1 MAESF
6 SDIGKVEAIDQ
17 LYRLS
22 AYHPVPGLTFTAG
35 NGGKVHTAARMFLE
49 GIDFNL
55 VYFPLKHL
63 GYKCVVGTVGELYAA
78 LAHPKL
84 LNVILGL
91 SSKLDF
97 DHVKE
102 LWMGITV
109 AAKEHGFE
117 AVNLDL
123 QPSNNGLFI
132 SLAATG
138 ETSLLTDKRR
148 MAAKSK
154 DLLCISGR
162 LGAAYLGM
170 QVLEKGRKDFEKT
183 GQQPDMAPWRMFVGD
198 YLRPEL
204 DAAIVSK
211 LEDAEIY
218 PSYGY
223 FVTKGLGDAL
233 KRLQRDSGLGAK
245 EHLPA
250 RQAAGHRPGLGRL
263 QRRRRHAAPL
273 HGPDPARGEVP
284 PGFPDLRHHRS
295 LGPARRGHRPRHPR
309 RGRVP
314 GEGARV
320 ERRKRGLRVSLFYF
334 SKHARK
340 SSLSGEEEAL
350 MRSLRR

>member
-1 MAESF
+1 MAETF

-22 AYHPVPGLTFTAG
+22 AYHPVPGLTYSAEK
-35 NGGKVHTAARMFLE
+35 GGKVHTAARMYLE

-63 GYKCVVGTVGELYAA
+63 GYKCVVGVVGELYAT

-84 LNVILGL
+84 LNVILGI
-91 SSKLDF
+91 SSKLDLEQI
-97 DHVKE
+97 KE
-102 LWMGITV
+102 LWTGITV

-138 ETSLLTDKRR
+138 ETTLLTDKRR

-154 DLLCISGR
+154 DLLCVSGS

-170 QVLEKGRKDFEKT
+170 QVLEKGRRDFEKT
-183 GQQPDMAPWRMFVGD
+183 GRQPDMTSWRMLVGD

-204 DAAIVSK
+204 DSSVVSK

-223 FVTKGLGDAL
+223 FVTRGLGDAL

-245 EHLPA
+245 VYADRLPFEGNTFQLGKQLDIDPISAAFNGGDDMRLLFTVPILQMEKFRRDFQTFDIIGHLAQPE
-250 RQAAGHRPGLGRL
+250 AGTVLVTPEGVELPVKAQGWRE
-263 QRRRRHAAPL
+263 A
-273 HGPDPARGEVP
+273 E
-284 PGFPDLRHHRS
+284 S
-295 LGPARRGHRPRHPR
+295 L
-309 RGRVP
+309 
-314 GEGARV
+314 
-320 ERRKRGLRVSLFYF
+320 
-334 SKHARK
+334 
-340 SSLSGEEEAL
+340 
-350 MRSLRR
+350 

>member
-22 AYHPVPGLTFTAG
+22 AYHPVPGLTYSAEK
-35 NGGKVHTAARMFLE
+35 GGKVHTAARMYLE

-63 GYKCVVGTVGELYAA
+63 GYKCVVGVVGELYAT

-84 LNVILGL
+84 LNVILGI
-91 SSKLDF
+91 SSKLDLEQI
-97 DHVKE
+97 KE
-102 LWMGITV
+102 LWTGITV

-154 DLLCISGR
+154 DLLCVSGS

-170 QVLEKGRKDFEKT
+170 QVLEKGRHDFEKT
-183 GQQPDMAPWRMFVGD
+183 GQQPDMTPWRMLVGD

-204 DAAIVSK
+204 DSGVVAK

-223 FVTKGLGDAL
+223 FVTRGLGDAL
-233 KRLQRDSGLGAK
+233 KRLQRDSGLGSKVYADRLPFEGNTFQLGK
-245 EHLPA
+245 QLDIDPVSAAFNGGDDMRLLFTVPILQMEKFRRDFQTFDIIGHLAQPE
-250 RQAAGHRPGLGRL
+250 AGTVLVTPEGVELPVKAQGWRE
-263 QRRRRHAAPL
+263 A
-273 HGPDPARGEVP
+273 E
-284 PGFPDLRHHRS
+284 S
-295 LGPARRGHRPRHPR
+295 L
-309 RGRVP
+309 
-314 GEGARV
+314 
-320 ERRKRGLRVSLFYF
+320 
-334 SKHARK
+334 
-340 SSLSGEEEAL
+340 
-350 MRSLRR
+350 

>member
-6 SDIGKVEAIDQ
+6 SDLGKVEAIDQ

-22 AYHPVPGLTFTAG
+22 AYNPVTGLSYTSSK
-35 NGGKVHTAARMFLE
+35 GGRITTAARMYLE

-63 GYKCVVGTVGELYAA
+63 GYKCVVGVTGELYAA
-78 LAHPKL
+78 LAAPKL
-84 LNVILGL
+84 LNVVLGV
-91 SSKLDF
+91 SAKLDF
-97 DHVKE
+97 PQVKE

-138 ETSLLTDKRR
+138 ETSHLTDKRR

-218 PSYGY
+218 PSFGY

-245 EHLPA
+245 VYAEHIPFEGNTFQLGKQLDIDPIS
-250 RQAAGHRPGLGRL
+250 AAFNGGDDFRLLFTVPILHAEKFRRDFQTFDIIGHLA
-263 QRRRRHAAPL
+263 Q
-273 HGPDPARGEVP
+273 PDAGTVLVTPEGVE
-284 PGFPDLRHHRS
+284 FPVKAQGWKDDS
-295 LGPARRGHRPRHPR
+295 
-309 RGRVP
+309 
-314 GEGARV
+314 
-320 ERRKRGLRVSLFYF
+320 
-334 SKHARK
+334 
-340 SSLSGEEEAL
+340 EA
-350 MRSLRR
+350 

>member
-22 AYHPVPGLTFTAG
+22 AYHPVPGLTYSAEK
-35 NGGKVHTAARMFLE
+35 GGKVHTAARMYLE

-55 VYFPLKHL
+55 IYFPLKHL
-63 GYKCVVGTVGELYAA
+63 GY
-78 LAHPKL
+78 
-84 LNVILGL
+84 LNVILGM
-91 SSKLDF
+91 SSKLDLEQI
-97 DHVKE
+97 KE
-102 LWMGITV
+102 LWTGITV

-154 DLLCISGR
+154 DLLCVSGS

-170 QVLEKGRKDFEKT
+170 QVLEKGRRDFEKT
-183 GQQPDMAPWRMFVGD
+183 GQQPDMTSWRMLVGD

-204 DAAIVSK
+204 DSSVVSK

-223 FVTKGLGDAL
+223 FVTRGLGDAL

-245 EHLPA
+245 VYADRLPFEGNTFQLGKQLDIDPVSAAFNGGDDMRLLFTVPILQMEKFRRDFQTFDIIGHLAQPE
-250 RQAAGHRPGLGRL
+250 AGTVLVTPEGVELPVKAQGWRE
-263 QRRRRHAAPL
+263 A
-273 HGPDPARGEVP
+273 E
-284 PGFPDLRHHRS
+284 S
-295 LGPARRGHRPRHPR
+295 L
-309 RGRVP
+309 
-314 GEGARV
+314 
-320 ERRKRGLRVSLFYF
+320 
-334 SKHARK
+334 
-340 SSLSGEEEAL
+340 
-350 MRSLRR
+350 

>member
-22 AYHPVPGLTFTAG
+22 AYHPVPGLTYSAEK
-35 NGGKVHTAARMFLE
+35 GGKVHTAARMYLE

-55 VYFPLKHL
+55 IYFPLKHL
-63 GYKCVVGTVGELYAA
+63 GYKCVVGVVGELYAT

-84 LNVILGL
+84 LNVILGI
-91 SSKLDF
+91 SSKLDLEQI
-97 DHVKE
+97 KE
-102 LWMGITV
+102 LWTGITV

-154 DLLCISGR
+154 DLLCVSGS

-170 QVLEKGRKDFEKT
+170 QVLEKGRRDFEKT
-183 GQQPDMAPWRMFVGD
+183 GQQPDMAPWRMLVGD

-204 DAAIVSK
+204 DSSVVSK

-223 FVTKGLGDAL
+223 FVTRGLGDAL

-245 EHLPA
+245 VYADRLPFEGNTFQLGKQLDIDPVSAAFNGGDDMRLLFTVPILQMEKFRRDFQTFDIIGHLAQPE
-250 RQAAGHRPGLGRL
+250 AGTVLVTPEGVELPVKAQGWRE
-263 QRRRRHAAPL
+263 A
-273 HGPDPARGEVP
+273 E
-284 PGFPDLRHHRS
+284 S
-295 LGPARRGHRPRHPR
+295 L
-309 RGRVP
+309 
-314 GEGARV
+314 
-320 ERRKRGLRVSLFYF
+320 
-334 SKHARK
+334 
-340 SSLSGEEEAL
+340 
-350 MRSLRR
+350 

>member
-1 MAESF
+1 MAETF

-22 AYHPVPGLTFTAG
+22 AYHPVPGLTYASDK
-35 NGGKVHTAARMFLE
+35 GGKIHTAARMFLE

-84 LNVILGL
+84 LNIILGV
-91 SSKLDF
+91 SNKLDF
-97 DHVKE
+97 EHVKD
-102 LWMGITV
+102 LWAGITV

-117 AVNLDL
+117 SVNLDL
-123 QPSNNGLFI
+123 QPSNNGLYI
-132 SLAATG
+132 SVAATG

-170 QVLEKGRKDFEKT
+170 QVLEKGRKEFEKT
-183 GQQPDMAPWRMFVGD
+183 GQQPDMSSWRMFVGD

-204 DAAIVSK
+204 DASVVKK

-223 FVTKGLGDAL
+223 FVTRGLGDAL

-245 EHLPA
+245 VYADHIPFAGNSWTSTRSRPPSTAVTTCGCCSPSRSCIWRSSAATSRPSTSSAISRTPKPA
-250 RQAAGHRPGLGRL
+250 L
-263 QRRRRHAAPL
+263 
-273 HGPDPARGEVP
+273 
-284 PGFPDLRHHRS
+284 S
-295 LGPARRGHRPRHPR
+295 WSPRKASNSP
-309 RGRVP
+309 
-314 GEGARV
+314 
-320 ERRKRGLRVSLFYF
+320 
-334 SKHARK
+334 
-340 SSLSGEEEAL
+340 
-350 MRSLRR
+350 

>member
-22 AYHPVPGLTFTAG
+22 AYHPVPGLTYTASQ
-35 NGGKVHTAARMFLE
+35 GGKVHTAARMFLE

-63 GYKCVVGTVGELYAA
+63 GYKCVVGTVGELYAS

-84 LNVILGL
+84 LNVILGV
-91 SSKLDF
+91 SSKLNF
-97 DHVKE
+97 DHVKD

-183 GQQPDMAPWRMFVGD
+183 GQQPDMSSWKMFVGD

-204 DAAIVSK
+204 DAAVVSK

-218 PSYGY
+218 PS
-223 FVTKGLGDAL
+223 
-233 KRLQRDSGLGAK
+233 
-245 EHLPA
+245 
-250 RQAAGHRPGLGRL
+250 
-263 QRRRRHAAPL
+263 
-273 HGPDPARGEVP
+273 
-284 PGFPDLRHHRS
+284 
-295 LGPARRGHRPRHPR
+295 
-309 RGRVP
+309 
-314 GEGARV
+314 
-320 ERRKRGLRVSLFYF
+320 
-334 SKHARK
+334 
-340 SSLSGEEEAL
+340 
-350 MRSLRR
+350 

>member
-22 AYHPVPGLTFTAG
+22 AYHPVPGLTYSAEK
-35 NGGKVHTAARMFLE
+35 GGKVHTAARMYLE

-63 GYKCVVGTVGELYAA
+63 GYKCVVGVVGELYAT

-84 LNVILGL
+84 LNVILGI
-91 SSKLDF
+91 SSKLDLEQI
-97 DHVKE
+97 KE
-102 LWMGITV
+102 LWTGITV

-154 DLLCISGR
+154 DLLCVSGS

-170 QVLEKGRKDFEKT
+170 RVLEKGRRDFEKT
-183 GQQPDMAPWRMFVGD
+183 GQQPDMAPWRMLVGD

-204 DAAIVSK
+204 DSSVVAK

-223 FVTKGLGDAL
+223 FVTRGLGDAL

-245 EHLPA
+245 VYADRLPFEGNTFQLGKQLDIDPVSAAFNGGDDMRLLFTVPILQMEKFRRDFQTFDIIGHLAQPE
-250 RQAAGHRPGLGRL
+250 AGTVLVTPEGVELPVKAQGWRE
-263 QRRRRHAAPL
+263 A
-273 HGPDPARGEVP
+273 E
-284 PGFPDLRHHRS
+284 S
-295 LGPARRGHRPRHPR
+295 L
-309 RGRVP
+309 
-314 GEGARV
+314 
-320 ERRKRGLRVSLFYF
+320 
-334 SKHARK
+334 
-340 SSLSGEEEAL
+340 
-350 MRSLRR
+350 

>member
-22 AYHPVPGLTFTAG
+22 AYHPVPGLTYTAAS
-35 NGGKVHTAARMFLE
+35 GGKVHTAARMFLE

-63 GYKCVVGTVGELYAA
+63 GYKCVVGTVGELYAS

-84 LNVILGL
+84 LNVILGI

-245 EHLPA
+245 VYADHIPFEGPVSAAFNGGDDMRLLFTVPILHAEKFRRDFQTFDIIGHLAQPD
-250 RQAAGHRPGLGRL
+250 AGTVLVTPEGV
-263 QRRRRHAAPL
+263 
-273 HGPDPARGEVP
+273 E
-284 PGFPDLRHHRS
+284 FPVKAQGWKDES
-295 LGPARRGHRPRHPR
+295 
-309 RGRVP
+309 
-314 GEGARV
+314 
-320 ERRKRGLRVSLFYF
+320 
-334 SKHARK
+334 
-340 SSLSGEEEAL
+340 EA
-350 MRSLRR
+350 

>member
-1 MAESF
+1 MAETF

-22 AYHPVPGLTFTAG
+22 AYHPVPGLTYTASS
-35 NGGKVHTAARMFLE
+35 GGKVHTAARMFLE

-63 GYKCVVGTVGELYAA
+63 GYKCVVGTVGELYAT

-97 DHVKE
+97 DHVKD

-170 QVLEKGRKDFEKT
+170 QVLEKGRKEFEKT
-183 GQQPDMAPWRMFVGD
+183 GQQPDMSSWKMFVGD

-204 DAAIVSK
+204 DAAVVSK

-245 EHLPA
+245 VYADHIPFEGNTFQLGKQLDIDPVSAAFNGGDDMRLLFTVSILHAEKFRRDFQTFDIIGHLAQPD
-250 RQAAGHRPGLGRL
+250 AGTVLVTPEGV
-263 QRRRRHAAPL
+263 
-273 HGPDPARGEVP
+273 E
-284 PGFPDLRHHRS
+284 FPVKAQGWKNES
-295 LGPARRGHRPRHPR
+295 
-309 RGRVP
+309 
-314 GEGARV
+314 
-320 ERRKRGLRVSLFYF
+320 
-334 SKHARK
+334 
-340 SSLSGEEEAL
+340 EA
-350 MRSLRR
+350 

>member
-6 SDIGKVEAIDQ
+6 SDIGKMEAIDQ

-22 AYHPVPGLTFTAG
+22 AYHPVPGLTYSAEK
-35 NGGKVHTAARMFLE
+35 GGKVHTAARMYLE

-55 VYFPLKHL
+55 IYFPLKHL
-63 GYKCVVGTVGELYAA
+63 GYKCVIGVVGELYAT

-84 LNVILGL
+84 LNVILGI
-91 SSKLDF
+91 SSKLDLEQI
-97 DHVKE
+97 KE
-102 LWMGITV
+102 LWTGITV
-109 AAKEHGFE
+109 AAKEHAFE

-154 DLLCISGR
+154 DLLCVSGS

-170 QVLEKGRKDFEKT
+170 QVLEKGRRDFEKT
-183 GQQPDMAPWRMFVGD
+183 GQQPDMAPWRMLVGD

-204 DAAIVSK
+204 DSGVVSK

-223 FVTKGLGDAL
+223 FVSRGLGDAL

-245 EHLPA
+245 VYADRLPFEGNTFQLGKQLDIDPVSAAFNGGDDMRLLFTVPILQMEKFRRDFQTFDIIGHLAQPE
-250 RQAAGHRPGLGRL
+250 AGTVLVTPEGVELPVKAQGWRE
-263 QRRRRHAAPL
+263 A
-273 HGPDPARGEVP
+273 E
-284 PGFPDLRHHRS
+284 S
-295 LGPARRGHRPRHPR
+295 L
-309 RGRVP
+309 
-314 GEGARV
+314 
-320 ERRKRGLRVSLFYF
+320 
-334 SKHARK
+334 
-340 SSLSGEEEAL
+340 
-350 MRSLRR
+350 

>member
-1 MAESF
+1 MAENF

-22 AYHPVPGLTFTAG
+22 AYHPVPGLTYTAEK
-35 NGGKVHTAARMFLE
+35 GGKVHTAARMYLE

-63 GYKCVVGTVGELYAA
+63 GYKCVVGVVGELYAA

-84 LNVILGL
+84 LNVILGI
-91 SSKLDF
+91 SSKLDL
-97 DHVKE
+97 DHIKE
-102 LWMGITV
+102 LWTGVTV

-123 QPSNNGLFI
+123 QPSQNGLYL

-154 DLLCISGR
+154 DLLCVSGS
-162 LGAAYLGM
+162 LGAAYLGLR
-170 QVLEKGRKDFEKT
+170 VLEKGRMDFEKT
-183 GQQPDMAPWRMFVGD
+183 GNQPDMTPWRMLVGD

-204 DAAIVSK
+204 DSGVVAK

-223 FVTKGLGDAL
+223 FLTRGLGDAL

-245 EHLPA
+245 VYADRLPFEGNTFQLGKQLDIDPVSAAFNGGDDMRLLFTVPILQLEKFRRDFQTFDIIGHLAQPE
-250 RQAAGHRPGLGRL
+250 AGTVLVTP
-263 QRRRRHAAPL
+263 
-273 HGPDPARGEVP
+273 
-284 PGFPDLRHHRS
+284 
-295 LGPARRGHRPRHPR
+295 
-309 RGRVP
+309 
-314 GEGARV
+314 EGV
-320 ERRKRGLRVSLFYF
+320 ELPVKAQGWR
-334 SKHARK
+334 
-340 SSLSGEEEAL
+340 EPEDEA
-350 MRSLRR
+350 

>member
-22 AYHPVPGLTFTAG
+22 AYHPVPGLTYSAEK
-35 NGGKVHTAARMFLE
+35 GGKVHTAARMYLE

-63 GYKCVVGTVGELYAA
+63 GYKCVVGVTGELYAT

-91 SSKLDF
+91 SSKLDL
-97 DHVKE
+97 DQVKE
-102 LWMGITV
+102 LWTGITV

-154 DLLCISGR
+154 DLLCISGS
-162 LGAAYLGM
+162 LGAAYLGL
-170 QVLEKGRKDFEKT
+170 QVLENGRRDFEKT
-183 GQQPDMAPWRMFVGD
+183 GNQPDMAPWRMLVGD

-204 DAAIVSK
+204 DAGVVGK

-223 FVTKGLGDAL
+223 FVTRGLADAL
-233 KRLQRDSGLGAK
+233 KRLTRDSGLGAK
-245 EHLPA
+245 VYADRIPFEGNSFQLGKKLDIDPVSAAMNGGDDMRLLFTVPILQMEKFRRDFQTFDIIGHLAQPE
-250 RQAAGHRPGLGRL
+250 AGTVLVTPEGV
-263 QRRRRHAAPL
+263 
-273 HGPDPARGEVP
+273 E
-284 PGFPDLRHHRS
+284 FPVKAQGWR
-295 LGPARRGHRPRHPR
+295 
-309 RGRVP
+309 
-314 GEGARV
+314 E
-320 ERRKRGLRVSLFYF
+320 
-334 SKHARK
+334 
-340 SSLSGEEEAL
+340 
-350 MRSLRR
+350 